1 MSGVWR
7 RGRVALMRQ
16 FGELEAVVMD
26 RLWSWDRPVVV
37 RDVLEDLQ
45 RDRSIAYTTVMT
57 VLDNLHRKGFV
68 IREKDGRAYRYRPA
82 RTREEHTARLME
94 QALAGGGDRGTA
106 LLHFVER
113 MPADEIARLREALNS
128 FDPSGEAERR

>member
-1 MSGVWR
+1 
-7 RGRVALMRQ
+7 MRQ

>member
-1 MSGVWR
+1 M
-7 RGRVALMRQ
+7 RVMRQ

-45 RDRSIAYTTVMT
+45 RERSIAYTTVMT

-82 RTREEHTARLME
+82 STREEHTARLME
-94 QALAGGGDRGTA
+94 QALAGSGDRRAA

-113 MPADEIARLREALNS
+113 MPADEVARLREALNS
-128 FDPSGEAERR
+128 FEPTRETEPR

>member
-1 MSGVWR
+1 
-7 RGRVALMRQ
+7 MRQ

-26 RLWSWDRPVVV
+26 RLWSWDWPVVV

-45 RDRSIAYTTVMT
+45 RDRTIAYTTVMT
-57 VLDNLHRKGFV
+57 VLDNLYRKGFV

-82 RTREEHTARLME
+82 NTREEHTASLME

-113 MPADEIARLREALNS
+113 MPAAEIARLREALNS
-128 FDPSGEAERR
+128 FEPSREAKPR

>member
-1 MSGVWR
+1 
-7 RGRVALMRQ
+7 MRQ

-37 RDVLEDLQ
+37 RDVLGDLQ
-45 RDRSIAYTTVMT
+45 RNRTIAYTTVMT

-82 RTREEHTARLME
+82 HTREEHTASLME
-94 QALAGGGDRGTA
+94 QALADGGDRGTA

-128 FDPSGEAERR
+128 FEPSKEAEPR